1 MAGNLQSNPWGYA
14 PYNTLSIFGPG
25 SAMPVSYGTASPFA
39 PQPFAP
45 QPIVQLQQL
54 QQLLQI
60 LPQQILQ
67 LQQTI
72 QVLPQHVAQLVV
84 QTLIQ
89 SQALVGAPAG
99 PPFQVTGAG
108 SPFPPIQTGTPFP
121 NGQPGYVM

>member
-1 MAGNLQSNPWGYA
+1 MAGILQGNPWGYA
-14 PYNTLSIFGPG
+14 PYSTPIAFGTG
-25 SAMPVSYGTASPFA
+25 STIPVSYATASPFT
-39 PQPFAP
+39 P
-45 QPIVQLQQL
+45 QPIVPWQQV

-89 SQALVGAPAG
+89 SQALAGAPVG
-99 PPFQVTGAG
+99 QPFQVPGVA
-108 SPFPPIQTGTPFP
+108 SPFQSIQAGTPFST
-121 NGQPGYVM
+121 GQPSYLM

>member
-1 MAGNLQSNPWGYA
+1 MAGILQSNPWGYA
-14 PYNTLSIFGPG
+14 PYSTPSVFGPG
-25 SAMPVSYGTASPFA
+25 SAIPVSYGAVS
-39 PQPFAP
+39 PFAP

-72 QVLPQHVAQLVV
+72 QILPQHVAHLVV

-89 SQALVGAPAG
+89 SQALVGAPTG
-99 PPFQVTGAG
+99 QPFQVTGAG
-108 SPFPPIQTGTPFP
+108 SPFPPIQAGTPFP
-121 NGQPGYVM
+121 NGQAGYVM